1 MEIWLPYGV
10 SEVPVR
16 IPDENLVDILQPRQP
31 EQPPNINFDNIGSDE
46 LITAAKGSDRIC
58 IVVGESRSKETVI
71 SAIKFLI
78 DRLTR
83 DGVALSALTI
93 LRSPKSPVIDSI
105 PSEVQI
111 VNHSPHTSATTMVS
125 QSADFAPSINSLLT
139 ANTLTIVVG
148 EMRLN
153 HFTGFS
159 GLCDTIFPGLASEKS
174 ARDQL
179 IRSKPMD
186 PHELVKERLEV
197 TSSLRNVYALGFVL
211 NSELAPIEIA
221 LDKFSEAVAK
231 LSGTVRRVS
240 AIQASRAADIVVMSS
255 GGMPFDES
263 LLTAIESFPPGL
275 SVLKRNGALI
285 IAAECSLGHGDTD
298 FYAWTREQREARHLE
313 ARLRH
318 RFNYY
323 GWKAA
328 YLSRALNSHRIYLVS
343 TIPDHHL
350 EHTFGL
356 KPAKTMNAAVQ
367 SAQRALGN
375 DASISVIPNGSQVI
389 PTITT
394 ATQESARE
402 GTETPERKADDIA

>member
-231 LSGTVRRVS
+231 LSGTVRRLCN
-240 AIQASRAADIVVMSS
+240 SS
-255 GGMPFDES
+255 
-263 LLTAIESFPPGL
+263 
-275 SVLKRNGALI
+275 
-285 IAAECSLGHGDTD
+285 
-298 FYAWTREQREARHLE
+298 
-313 ARLRH
+313 
-318 RFNYY
+318 
-323 GWKAA
+323 
-328 YLSRALNSHRIYLVS
+328 
-343 TIPDHHL
+343 
-350 EHTFGL
+350 
-356 KPAKTMNAAVQ
+356 
-367 SAQRALGN
+367 
-375 DASISVIPNGSQVI
+375 
-389 PTITT
+389 
-394 ATQESARE
+394 
-402 GTETPERKADDIA
+402 